1 MSCDGG
7 MKGSRHRQQNEFIY
21 SVLFRIRPCVFLITL
36 QMKKLQFLDKER
48 RTKARIWQKKVFAD
62 VAGIYYFLEKHT
74 RFLFRHDLYQI
85 SYYKRQEFQRSF
97 KRFLNSDL
105 PHNSPTACDEKQP
118 SAAMNIM
125 VTIFVCGEL
134 VTTCLVRR
142 RLDMSVTN
150 NVKEYVKERT

>member
-48 RTKARIWQKKVFAD
+48 RTKARIWQKKVFTD
-62 VAGIYYFLEKHT
+62 VAGIHYFLEKHT

-85 SYYKRQEFQRSF
+85 SYYNDRNSSEVLNDFLTAIYHTIRRPHVMKNSLQQR
-97 KRFLNSDL
+97 
-105 PHNSPTACDEKQP
+105 
-118 SAAMNIM
+118 
-125 VTIFVCGEL
+125 
-134 VTTCLVRR
+134 
-142 RLDMSVTN
+142 
-150 NVKEYVKERT
+150 